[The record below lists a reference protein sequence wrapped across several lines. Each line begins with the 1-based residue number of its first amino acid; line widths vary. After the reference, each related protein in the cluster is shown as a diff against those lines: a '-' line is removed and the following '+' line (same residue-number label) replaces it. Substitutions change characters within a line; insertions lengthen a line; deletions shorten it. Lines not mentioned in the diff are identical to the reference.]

1 MTQSGRSHSPQVRYS
16 NNHVGGKMSVNWK
29 TITGLLGIVA
39 FVGLLI
45 FAGRAIQVYVVEI
58 LSTATIFVLL
68 VIRGVSPPKAIS
80 YCSFFLVAT
89 VLAKLYWR
97 LSTDAPP
104 VAVHELIYPTII
116 MVVFFSLIGFLSWP
130 FLKKW
135 SDENL
140 LIAII
145 VLTVWLPVVFFVSLS
160 YQFFDWYV
168 WLYVVICL
176 AAPLVV
182 LAQTWSK
189 PREPHAR
196 G

>member
-1 MTQSGRSHSPQVRYS
+1 MLQLYG
-16 NNHVGGKMSVNWK
+16 VG
-29 TITGLLGIVA
+29 I
-39 FVGLLI
+39 LI
-45 FAGRAIQVYVVEI
+45 AA
-58 LSTATIFVLL
+58 ATFVLL

-89 VLAKLYWR
+89 VVAKLHWR

-104 VAVHELIYPTII
+104 MAVHELIYTTII
-116 MVVFFSLIGFLSWP
+116 MVVLFSLIGFFSWL

-135 SDENL
+135 SDDKP
-140 LIAII
+140 LIAIMLLTCGLL
-145 VLTVWLPVVFFVSLS
+145 VLALTYPSQLLT
-160 YQFFDWYV
+160 WYV
-168 WLYVVICL
+168 RFYVVVCL
-176 AAPLVV
+176 ASPVVV

>member
-1 MTQSGRSHSPQVRYS
+1 
-16 NNHVGGKMSVNWK
+16 MSVNWK

-39 FVGLLI
+39 FGGLLI
-45 FAGRAIQVYVVEI
+45 FAGGAIPLYVVEI
-58 LSTATIFVLL
+58 LSTATILALL

-80 YCSFFLVAT
+80 YCCFFLVAT
-89 VLAKLYWR
+89 VVAKLHWR

-104 VAVHELIYPTII
+104 VEVHELIYPTII
-116 MVVFFSLIGFLSWP
+116 FGVIFSLIGFLSWASS
-130 FLKKW
+130 KNW
-135 SDENL
+135 SREKP

-145 VLTVWLPVVFFVSLS
+145 VLTVWLPVVFFVS

-176 AAPLVV
+176 AAPVVV